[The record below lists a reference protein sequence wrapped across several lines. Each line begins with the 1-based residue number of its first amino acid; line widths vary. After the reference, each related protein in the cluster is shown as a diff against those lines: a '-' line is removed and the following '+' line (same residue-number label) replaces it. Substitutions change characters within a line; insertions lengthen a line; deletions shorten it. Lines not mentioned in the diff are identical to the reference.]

1 MKVCWN
7 LTSKCNRNCKFC
19 FREKNFSELSYDTC
33 LTILDNLVKLDT
45 TKINFA
51 GGEPLLF
58 EKLPELLKE
67 SKSRGIYN
75 KLSTN
80 CSLLNENNVNTILKN
95 IDTIAISVDSS
106 SDEENYFLGRG
117 LQHYAHIKKM
127 IPVIKKKFPNI
138 KIEINTVLTSQT
150 VNGLNELYD
159 SITNDFKNGEIY
171 RWKLIRFCQFRGIDS
186 NTSNKFE
193 ITDEEFQNINKKF
206 SNIEASIL
214 INVVDEIDMIN
225 KNVVNQ
231 NGILEYNKNNQKK
244 HIDLKNNSIS
254 INGSLLK
261 SGTEDNYINNMN
273 LNLFKVFYEVA
284 RYGSLS
290 LTSKRIMISQPA
302 ISKSIKQLEETLDE
316 NLFYRTI
323 NGMSLTPVGKKLFN
337 YVEEAK
343 NSIKTGIRSVME
355 STTSYKGKL
364 YVGAP
369 SHIASFYLYDK
380 IKKLYS
386 DYPQIEISII
396 SRPTRDLIKK
406 LENHEL
412 DLVIDA
418 SPIEGN
424 EKVLQIDDL
433 GEYEH
438 CFVGLKKR
446 NYSKGI
452 KSIKDLE
459 NYPLIL
465 PVSQSS
471 HRKKLNDVAY
481 NNDTKF
487 RNVIS
492 IETSEMM
499 KELILQDVGIGYIL
513 KGVVKRKL
521 EEGVLE
527 EIKIAEKLPTMDLK
541 LVYIDKYL
549 TNIPRMFIE
558 NYLK

>member
-1 MKVCWN
+1 M
-7 LTSKCNRNCKFC
+7 
-19 FREKNFSELSYDTC
+19 
-33 LTILDNLVKLDT
+33 
-45 TKINFA
+45 
-51 GGEPLLF
+51 
-58 EKLPELLKE
+58 
-67 SKSRGIYN
+67 
-75 KLSTN
+75 
-80 CSLLNENNVNTILKN
+80 
-95 IDTIAISVDSS
+95 
-106 SDEENYFLGRG
+106 
-117 LQHYAHIKKM
+117 
-127 IPVIKKKFPNI
+127 
-138 KIEINTVLTSQT
+138 
-150 VNGLNELYD
+150 
-159 SITNDFKNGEIY
+159 
-171 RWKLIRFCQFRGIDS
+171 
-186 NTSNKFE
+186 
-193 ITDEEFQNINKKF
+193 
-206 SNIEASIL
+206 
-214 INVVDEIDMIN
+214 
-225 KNVVNQ
+225 
-231 NGILEYNKNNQKK
+231 
-244 HIDLKNNSIS
+244 
-254 INGSLLK
+254 
-261 SGTEDNYINNMN
+261 
-273 LNLFKVFYEVA
+273 
-284 RYGSLS
+284 
-290 LTSKRIMISQPA
+290 
-302 ISKSIKQLEETLDE
+302 
-316 NLFYRTI
+316 
-323 NGMSLTPVGKKLFN
+323 
-337 YVEEAK
+337 
-343 NSIKTGIRSVME
+343 
-355 STTSYKGKL
+355 
-364 YVGAP
+364 
-369 SHIASFYLYDK
+369 
-380 IKKLYS
+380 
-386 DYPQIEISII
+386 
-396 SRPTRDLIKK
+396 
-406 LENHEL
+406 

-492 IETSEMM
+492 IETSEMI